1 MAWNTSGPLAVVAC
15 LLALSSSAPAA
26 DALPLIDFAK
36 PGSEGR
42 CTAGCDQVIFA
53 RSDDPAKP
61 GLAVTIAPGKAGY
74 PGIHIK
80 PEGQVWDLSSFGH
93 VAARITNLGEK
104 AISLSLRVDNTG
116 DWQAQPWNTESGYIK
131 PGETGTVKVIF
142 GFQYGTKPGYKL
154 DSAKVVNLLLFTGK
168 AKAPVSFRVESI
180 IASGAAG
187 ERPPVDPKDVRTKPL
202 GGYLL
207 GGAVTIDAA
216 KQIEA
221 KNGAAVKVVA
231 LGRSQ
236 ALHLTYPAGKGTHLV
251 RFKPPIG
258 RWDLTGATEIRLRV
272 KNVGEIPVTPGAR
285 VTSDRWHGTDMVLA
299 ETALVPGASQELVV
313 DFAADKVWQGP
324 TGAIAKAHAKGQKG
338 TGTSFAGNKADAVE
352 ILAKHAGEA
361 ALLVESITAT
371 VTPLL
376 TPAWLGKRP
385 PAEGKWALTFRDEF
399 DGETIDR
406 ERWNIYTENYW
417 DKRSHFTKDNVVLG
431 DGTARLR
438 MERKTGHEND
448 DPKRKKTGH
457 AVGFLDTYG
466 RWAQRYGYFEARMKL
481 PTAPGL
487 WPAFWLMPD
496 RGPVSD
502 PQWVRANTGKGA
514 MEFDIMEHLTRWG
527 PYRYNVAMHW
537 DGYGKEHKSIG
548 SSNVYVRPD
557 ADGFITSGLLWTP
570 GAAVYY
576 CNGEVVAR
584 LENTRIS
591 NVASYPILYMVTG
604 GWDNS
609 PVDDDQLPAD
619 FVVDYVRIWQRQD
632 LASAADGKIALA
644 RTGPRPKAPN
654 APPATGEI
662 LTTAAAVKPAEIE
675 LQGATVRVV
684 ENKGTKVLQATFPA
698 GTNYPT
704 FTVPVTKGGWDLSAF
719 AGAQVEVV
727 NTGQSEVA
735 VCLRVDNLGDW
746 RKEPWNVEKAIL
758 KPGEAQ
764 TIQVVFGKSYGGKPG
779 FALDSGH
786 IVAFRVF
793 AEKPKQTAT
802 VIVRNLKAFGTP

>member
-1 MAWNTSGPLAVVAC
+1 MVRSMNGLVATLAC
-15 LLALSSSAPAA
+15 LLSFSASIRAA
-26 DALPLIDFAK
+26 DDMALIDFAK
-36 PGSEGR
+36 PGVEGR
-42 CTAGCDQVIFA
+42 CRPDCEQVTCA
-53 RSDDPAKP
+53 RSDDAVKP

-74 PGIHIK
+74 PGLHIS
-80 PEGQVWDLSSFGH
+80 PEGQAWDLSQFGH
-93 VAARITNLGEK
+93 VEARIANPGEK

-116 DWQAQPWNTESGYIK
+116 EWQAGPWNTESGYIK

-142 GFQYGTKPGYKL
+142 GFQYGRKPGYKL

-168 AKAPVSFRVESI
+168 SKAPVSFRIESI
-180 IASGAAG
+180 TAGGPAG
-187 ERPPVDPKDVRTKPL
+187 EKPPVNPRDVRIKPQN
-202 GGYLL
+202 GYLL
-207 GGAVTIDAA
+207 GGAVIIDAA

-221 KNGAAVKVVA
+221 RNGTVAEVVTRE
-231 LGRSQ
+231 GSQ
-236 ALHLTYPAGKGTHLV
+236 ALRLAYPAKRNTHTV
-251 RFKPPIG
+251 RFKPVIG
-258 RWDLTGATEIRLRV
+258 RWDLSGASEIRLLVR
-272 KNVGEIPVTPGAR
+272 NVGETPVTPGAR
-285 VTSDRWHGTDMVLA
+285 VTSDRHHGTDTMFA
-299 ETALVPGASQELVV
+299 ETALAPGASRELVV
-313 DFAADKVWQGP
+313 GFAADKVWQGP
-324 TGAIAKAHAKGQKG
+324 TDAVNKAHAKGQKG
-338 TGTSFAGNKADAVE
+338 TGTTFAGNKTDAVE
-352 ILAKHAGEA
+352 VIAKHAGEA

-371 VTPLL
+371 VTPLP
-376 TPAWLGKRP
+376 TPAWLGERP
-385 PAEGKWALTFRDEF
+385 PVEGKWKMTFRDEF
-399 DGETIDR
+399 DGATIDR
-406 ERWNIYTENYW
+406 GCWNIYTENYW

-431 DGTARLR
+431 DGMARLR

-448 DPKRKKTGH
+448 DPKRKQTGY
-457 AVGFLDTYG
+457 AVGFLSTYG

-481 PTAPGL
+481 PTASGL

-570 GAAVYY
+570 GSAVYY

-584 LENTRIS
+584 WENARIS

-604 GWDNS
+604 GWDNN

-654 APPATGEI
+654 APPASGKI
-662 LTTAAAVKPAEIE
+662 LTTAERVNLADVE
-675 LQGATVRVV
+675 LQGATVGVV
-684 ENKGTKVLQATFPA
+684 QDGGSKVLQATFPA

-719 AGAQVEVV
+719 AGAQVDVV
-727 NTGQSEVA
+727 NTGQSEVT

-746 RKEPWNVEKAIL
+746 RKEPWNVEKVAL
-758 KPGEAQ
+758 KPGESQ
-764 TIQVVFGKSYGGKPG
+764 TIQVVFGKSYGGKPS
-779 FALDSGH
+779 FALDSGN
-786 IVAFRVF
+786 IIAFRVF

-802 VIVRNLKAFGTP
+802 VIVKNLKAFGTP